1 MLSSVEHEK
10 NIYNLGPGQKSVWPD
25 LHPIQQTSLIDKV
38 LIQSATL
45 CEGFFVYSV
54 KMVKINLNMSINLP
68 I

>member
-1 MLSSVEHEK
+1 M
-10 NIYNLGPGQKSVWPD
+10 SVWSD
-25 LHPIQQTSLIDKV
+25 LHPIQQTSLIEKV